1 MREPAAD
8 TGAMGTRAIAA
19 LVATLA
25 SLTLLSVPA
34 SGAAAMGIP
43 RGPAPSG
50 EEHVDA
56 FDDYFLP
63 SAVEIAP
70 GERVVWDFS
79 GSRTHTATDASGM
92 ALFDSGLV
100 APGGPTFA
108 HAFDAAGTY
117 RYVCTLHETMR
128 GRVWV
133 VVDVSRRRRPHGRPF
148 ALTWATG
155 PAPAG
160 SVYDVQLKRPG
171 KPWRILASG
180 LTAPGRA
187 FTPTRAGVFRVRA
200 RLRSLTAG
208 MAEWSPA
215 TRLEAT

>member
-1 MREPAAD
+1 MPA
-8 TGAMGTRAIAA
+8 RAIA
-19 LVATLA
+19 
-25 SLTLLSVPA
+25 TLLAVLSLLSAPAASVAGTAGRSGPA
-34 SGAAAMGIP
+34 SAV
-43 RGPAPSG
+43 

-56 FDDYFLP
+56 LDDYFLP

-70 GERVVWDFS
+70 GGRVVWDFA

-100 APGGPTFA
+100 APGGPSFA

-133 VVDVSRRRRPHGRPF
+133 VVEVSRRRQPHGRPF
-148 ALTWATG
+148 ALTWATA

-171 KPWRILASG
+171 KAWRAWRSELTDPSAS
-180 LTAPGRA
+180 
-187 FTPTRAGVFRVRA
+187 FTPKHLGVFRVRA
-200 RLRSLTAG
+200 RLRSLSAG
-208 MAEWSPA
+208 SAEWSPS
-215 TRLEAT
+215 TRIEAT

>member
-1 MREPAAD
+1 MPA
-8 TGAMGTRAIAA
+8 RAIA
-19 LVATLA
+19 
-25 SLTLLSVPA
+25 TLLTALSLLAVPAA
-34 SGAAAMGIP
+34 SGAGTAG
-43 RGPAPSG
+43 RSG
-50 EEHVDA
+50 RASAVEEHVDA
-56 FDDYFLP
+56 LDDYFLP

-70 GERVVWDFS
+70 GGRVVWDFT

-100 APGGPTFA
+100 APGGPSFT
-108 HAFDAAGTY
+108 HVFDAAGTY

-133 VVDVSRRRRPHGRPF
+133 VVEVSRRRRPHGRPF

-171 KPWRILASG
+171 KPWRLWASG
-180 LTAPGRA
+180 LTAPSRA

-208 MAEWSPA
+208 MAAEWSPA